1 MKKREAGNKHADR
14 HKHVGRRTDK
24 HRHSD
29 RHRDADRR
37 RDACRQAIER
47 VLAECDSKVGFEPH
61 NLVYFCLRVMKSD
74 CSAETLDEAIRTLK
88 GYFVWESHVVT
99 ATKAE
104 VKLTRGHRAVRGDS
118 FERVWSPMKLLK
130 PISKVLSDSALAW
143 QDEPHV
149 VVLGDEVFSVTR
161 ATNIAFACTQYLIQA
176 CSESTYPY
184 CTKDFHSCFER
195 I

>member
-61 NLVYFCLRVMKSD
+61 NLVYFY
-74 CSAETLDEAIRTLK
+74 
-88 GYFVWESHVVT
+88 G
-99 ATKAE
+99 
-104 VKLTRGHRAVRGDS
+104 
-118 FERVWSPMKLLK
+118 
-130 PISKVLSDSALAW
+130 
-143 QDEPHV
+143 
-149 VVLGDEVFSVTR
+149 
-161 ATNIAFACTQYLIQA
+161 
-176 CSESTYPY
+176 
-184 CTKDFHSCFER
+184 
-195 I
+195 